1 MTHVIAVHPLYKDVW
16 PTAAEA
22 LRDLWLEED
31 EPVEFVELD
40 SDDDQPIGIVLEN
53 AEIDDLSRIV
63 SLGIPVIWGVS
74 RRSGDSRGS
83 RHYD

>member
-53 AEIDDLSRIV
+53 AEIDDLSADCLPRDTCNPGRV
-63 SLGIPVIWGVS
+63 STFWRQPRKPPL
-74 RRSGDSRGS
+74 
-83 RHYD
+83 